1 MSLGSRRMLN
11 RAAEPNPSVKV
22 TRVGEV
28 AVQECNDYSVSIP
41 RKYLVNWPSAITAI
55 FADSLVIWLPVLG
68 MLYFG
73 PDSAPAV
80 AIGWILVAA
89 MINFISYSAGV
100 TVGTRTAGF
109 RIQKRQGQAPG
120 KGYAVLL
127 TLASLV
133 SLPVFAALLL
143 INYIGN
149 NSSPEHLSG
158 YPLIGIRTSRR
169 PLLQAADN
177 YWRRW
182 SA

>member
-1 MSLGSRRMLN
+1 MFLGSRRMLN

-28 AVQECNDYSVSIP
+28 AVQECNDYSVSMP
-41 RKYLVNWPSAITAI
+41 RKYLVNWPSVITAI